1 MDITAQVRPP
11 RTAFLDYPMGNE
23 IGRPNRPDEQGQI
36 VRSAFAA
43 LAQMTEPGT
52 IVDLGFRLDAESP
65 EGKPWRDWVY
75 TKEFRRYHMKTRDG
89 ERPA

>member
-1 MDITAQVRPP
+1 MSQEGSVKETKVEVEDTAELNRAAQLPLF
-11 RTAFLDYPMGNE
+11 TA
-23 IGRPNRPDEQGQI
+23 RRI
-36 VRSAFAA
+36 VQTAIVV
-43 LAQMTEPGT
+43 LVLLKT
-52 IVDLGFRLDAESP
+52 IVDLGFRLEADSP